1 MNKKYGFFCFILH
14 PSSFLLPTR
23 LKEDTVT
30 LASDCRPREAA
41 APRATGGALGPPRT
55 GRYAASKAAVDFIL
69 AALLLLP
76 ALPLIALATALVKL
90 TSRGPAFYCQTRL
103 GRGGRPFR
111 IYKVRTMAHD
121 CERLTGP
128 RWATPGDPRVTP
140 VGRLLRVTHLDEL
153 PQLFNVLR
161 GEMSLV
167 GPRPERPEFV
177 AQLERAIPHYRERM
191 AVRPGVTGLAQ
202 VQLPPDTDLAGVG
215 QKLACDLYYVRR
227 LSLWLDLRILLSTA
241 AGVLGIPFAVP
252 RLLLQIPS
260 GEAVQCAYREFAA
273 EARAAAA
280 PRVQPA

>member
-1 MNKKYGFFCFILH
+1 
-14 PSSFLLPTR
+14 
-23 LKEDTVT
+23 
-30 LASDCRPREAA
+30 
-41 APRATGGALGPPRT
+41 
-55 GRYAASKAAVDFIL
+55 
-69 AALLLLP
+69 
-76 ALPLIALATALVKL
+76 
-90 TSRGPAFYCQTRL
+90 
-103 GRGGRPFR
+103 
-111 IYKVRTMAHD
+111 
-121 CERLTGP
+121 
-128 RWATPGDPRVTP
+128 
-140 VGRLLRVTHLDEL
+140 
-153 PQLFNVLR
+153 VLR

-177 AQLERAIPHYRERM
+177 AQLERAIPHYRDRM

-227 LSLWLDLRILLSTA
+227 LGPWLDLRILFCTA

-252 RLLLQIPS
+252 RVLLQIPS